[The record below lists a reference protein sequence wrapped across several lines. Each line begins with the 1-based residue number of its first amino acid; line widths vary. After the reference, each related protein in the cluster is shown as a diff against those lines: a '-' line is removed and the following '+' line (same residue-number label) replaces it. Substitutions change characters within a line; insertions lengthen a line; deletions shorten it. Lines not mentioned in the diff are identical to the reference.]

1 MNARIKELLHKY
13 WDAETTLEEEKEL
26 RDLLP
31 QATGF
36 ELEKA
41 LFRSLGQFKSEEPN
55 NLSLPEAKSKKL
67 NPTWISWAASVT
79 LLIGTFYGW
88 KVYEQ
93 KQAEKQAYE
102 QVMQALSLIQTNLS
116 RGQQELTPLNALK
129 YLNAPDRVFDLS
141 KPNEQ

>member
-1 MNARIKELLHKY
+1 MKARIKDLLDKY

-26 RDLLP
+26 RDLLRK
-31 QATGF
+31 ATGF
-36 ELEKA
+36 EMEKA
-41 LFRSLGQFKSEEPN
+41 LFESLGQFKSEEPK
-55 NLSLPEAKSKKL
+55 NLILPKAKTKKL
-67 NPTWISWAASVT
+67 NLTWVSWAASVT

-102 QVMQALSLIQTNLS
+102 QVMQALSLIQTNLN
-116 RGQQELTPLNALK
+116 RGQQELQPLNDLK
-129 YLNAPDRVFDLS
+129 YLNAPDQVFHLS